1 MGNCVGV
8 AGHNLGGHHHRP
20 LSEKTKAGDEDEQS
34 SQPSE
39 PGGAAKNQGFGTKL
53 FPDRRKM
60 RPMFLVQQFDF
71 YIKIKTK
78 FVYMSL
84 VLQGCQWKSRII
96 SYYGPVIQK
105 EWLRH

>member
-39 PGGAAKNQGFGTKL
+39 PGGAAKNQRFGTKL